1 MESLETIARRII
13 DVRNITEDRVINK
26 KLSIAAFSEILLD
39 AGIITK
45 EQAAKN
51 IRNSYSGI
59 IIDINKIIEI
69 PLKEMVL
76 ECIIW
81 EYTGKVGKFLK
92 AFESLSDA
100 KEYRLDLTVNDEVKK
115 SYSKIPNDNI
125 YLKIK
130 YLITINI
137 LDYGVSFTATHFDYI
152 LGLDHGTLYKAA
164 LRAMDEIQTYIN
176 NPKKLSNSRRLELL
190 KFLNEC

>member
-13 DVRNITEDRVINK
+13 DVRNITDDDVINT
-26 KLSIAAFSEILLD
+26 KLSVAAFSEILLD

-51 IRNSYSGI
+51 ICNSYSGI

-69 PLKEMVL
+69 PLREMVL

-92 AFESLSDA
+92 AFESLRDA

-115 SYSKIPNDNI
+115 SYSKIPDDNI

-130 YLITINI
+130 YLIAINI

-164 LRAMDEIQTYIN
+164 LKAMYEIETHID